1 MEELFKSIEYL
12 DRIGKKRLEKYQRLG
27 ISTPYDLLCYYPRNY
42 IDFSS
47 PVLLKDCKLGQK
59 NVVKGIVKYKNVTKT
74 SRFTIYKIFLL
85 EAESSQEFC
94 VVIFNNVYASDVLIP
109 NREYIFYGKL
119 DMGYSCLE
127 MNSPLVISANDPVK
141 FQSIYHLTAGLTNP
155 MVHANLKQC
164 LNLFDRS
171 PFETLT
177 EDVIDTNG
185 LMSFQEAIHLIHF
198 PYTKQDIVMARR
210 RLAFEELLLLQLG
223 MLLMKSNSRSHTGC
237 TMDSSISI
245 DEFYTSIPFTMT
257 DGQQHAIDD
266 IISDMCKDIPMN
278 RLIQGDVGSGKTAV
292 SVASCYFAHKNGF
305 QSTIMAP
312 TEILAL
318 QHFKTFSE
326 MLEPLGVKIGLLVGS
341 LPTKAKKLTQQY
353 IESGRFSVVIGTH
366 ALIQKDVNFKNL
378 GLVITDEQH
387 RFGVAQRSKLSS
399 KGNYPH
405 KLVMSAT
412 PIPRTLGLMIYG
424 DLDISIINELPKGRK
439 PIDTFAVSGRLRM
452 RAYNYLAKEI
462 LSGGQAYIVCP
473 TIEEGDNDLNL
484 KSVETYYEVLKGS
497 ALEDFNIGYLHG
509 KMSQEEKEYVMNR
522 FKNGKIDVLV
532 STTVIE
538 VGVDVPNASIILIEN
553 ADRFG
558 LSQLHQLRGRVGRGT
573 RKSSC
578 ILVTDNVTEDV
589 KARLNV
595 ICQNS
600 DGFKIAEEDLKLRG
614 CGDFFGNRQH
624 GLPSLR
630 IADLINDMELLDSAK
645 DTAYSII
652 QEDST
657 LSSKKYASL
666 RTEILRM
673 FENSSSN

>member
-12 DRIGKKRLEKYQRLG
+12 DRIGKKRLEKYQKLG

-47 PVLLKDCKLGQK
+47 PVSLEDCRLGQK
-59 NVVKGIVKYKNVTKT
+59 NVVKGVVKHKHVTNT
-74 SRFTIYKIFLL
+74 SRFTIYKIFVL
-85 EAESSQEFC
+85 EVESNREFC
-94 VVIFNNVYASDVLIP
+94 VVIFNNVYANDVLIP
-109 NREYIFYGKL
+109 NKEYIFYGKL

-127 MNSPLVISANDPVK
+127 MNSPLVINANNPVK

-164 LNLFDRS
+164 LHLFDRS

-177 EDVIDTNG
+177 EDVINANG
-185 LMSFQEAIHLIHF
+185 LISFQEAIHLIHF
-198 PYTKQDIVMARR
+198 PYTRQDIVMARR

-223 MLLMKSNSRSHTGC
+223 MLLMKSNSRSYTGC
-237 TMDSSISI
+237 TMDSSIDI
-245 DEFYTSIPFTMT
+245 DEFYNLIPFTMT

-266 IISDMCKDIPMN
+266 IISDMCKDVPMN

-326 MLEPLGVKIGLLVGS
+326 LLEPLGVKIGLLVGS
-341 LPTKAKKLTQQY
+341 LPAKAKKLTQQY

-452 RAYNYLAKEI
+452 RAYNYIAKEV

-484 KSVETYYEVLKGS
+484 KSVETYHEVLKGS
-497 ALEDFNIGYLHG
+497 ALEDFSIGYLHG

-522 FKNGKIDVLV
+522 FKSGKIDVLV

-624 GLPSLR
+624 GLPSLK

-673 FENSSSN
+673 FENTSSN